1 MAQVLVVDDEPGVRW
16 ALEGLLRDLGH
27 EVETALDGVAALE
40 RLRRG
45 GLDLC
50 LLDMGLPGLDG
61 MGVLRG
67 LGQLGGDQAD
77 RPLVIVVSG
86 RDDMGSTVEAVRLGA
101 YDYLLKPFDLDR
113 LRLTMARALE
123 QRATS
128 RALARFIAEE
138 KQAFSTHQ
146 LVGRSEAIREVF
158 KTVGA
163 VGPTR
168 AAVLV
173 RGESGTGKELV
184 ARALHFA
191 SERGVEPFVAVNCSA
206 FARDLL
212 ESELFGHVRGAFT
225 GAVGDKAG
233 RLQLAGK
240 GTLFLD
246 EVGELP
252 LELQAKLLRVLQERT
267 FERVGDARP
276 QKLEARVVAAT
287 HRDLGRMVA
296 EGSFREDL
304 YYRLK
309 VVEIVLPPLRERPG
323 DIPLLVEHLLGK
335 LRRELGV
342 QVRSIDE
349 GAMRL
354 LVGYPWPGN
363 VRELENA
370 LTRACV
376 LARGEVVTAAHF
388 DIGDVPAGGGSPSGG
403 ASAEGAGAE
412 AAPPAVLVPL
422 RDLERWHI
430 ARVLEHTRWNKRRAC
445 AILEIA
451 RPTLDRKIRE
461 YDLERSRRGAG
472 GVRRD

>member
-27 EVETALDGVAALE
+27 EVETALDGVEALA
-40 RLRRG
+40 RLRQG

-67 LGQLGGDQAD
+67 LGQLGGE
-77 RPLVIVVSG
+77 RPMVIVVSG

-113 LRLTMARALE
+113 LRVTMARALE

-128 RALARFIAEE
+128 RALARLIAEE
-138 KQAFSTHQ
+138 KQAFAAHQ
-146 LVGRSEAIREVF
+146 LIGRSEAIREVF

-163 VGPTR
+163 VGPSR
-168 AAVLV
+168 ATVLV

-184 ARALHFA
+184 ARALHSA

-225 GAVGDKAG
+225 GAVSDKAG

-267 FERVGDARP
+267 YERVGDARS
-276 QKLEARVVAAT
+276 QRLEARVVAAT
-287 HRDLGRMVA
+287 HRELGRMVA
-296 EGSFREDL
+296 EGTFREDL

-323 DIPLLVEHLLGK
+323 DIPLLVDHLLSR
-335 LRRELGV
+335 LRRELDV
-342 QVRSIDE
+342 RVRSVDE
-349 GAMRL
+349 SAMRL
-354 LVGYPWPGN
+354 LLGHPWAGN

-376 LARGEVVTAAHF
+376 LARGEVLSAGHF
-388 DIGDVPAGGGSPSGG
+388 DLGRTPSMPEVAWSEPEAPDGGGPEPPTPAGLG
-403 ASAEGAGAE
+403 
-412 AAPPAVLVPL
+412 PL
-422 RDLERWHI
+422 REVERRHV
-430 ARVLEHTRWNKRRAC
+430 ARVLEHTGWNKRRAC

-461 YDLERSRRGAG
+461 YDLEKPRARGEGA
-472 GVRRD
+472 